1 MARNLTALIVDPNLD
16 SRLEVLKLLQGVG
29 LDSAGEAA
37 YGVEATYLAAERRPN
52 IILLA
57 LEEPPMRGLST
68 AEALLQQVPDTPI
81 LVYSSSSSPTLMRQA
96 MRAGARDFLEKPLQV
111 RELRNAVH
119 SVLASEEQRQLAR
132 WAEQSTT
139 QARGTVITVAGAKGG
154 TGKTTLAANLA
165 VSLRQQTGQEV
176 AIVDGDAQFG
186 DVAVMMTLD
195 VHRSVADL
203 AREETDINRSSIL
216 PYLARHD
223 SGVMALTAAS
233 EPDDWRALQPDHIV
247 NIAQALAESH
257 EWVIIDTPGTMNE
270 VVAAS
275 LNEAAIVLLVSSLDV
290 SSIKDTKTAL
300 RILESWGMGPE
311 RTRLI
316 VNDITRAAAVTPED
330 VARATGR
337 EITSLIAHDAHVGL
351 SVQTGIPIV
360 QSNPRSRFSR
370 EVIALAERIAGIAE
384 ERPAGFSLSRIPLFG
399 RAAN

>member
-16 SRLEVLKLLQGVG
+16 SRLEVVKILEEVG

-37 YGVEATYLAAERRPN
+37 YGVEATYLAVERRPN

-57 LEEPPMRGLST
+57 LEDPPMRGLST
-68 AEALLQQVPDTPI
+68 AESLVQHAPDTPL
-81 LVYSSSSSPTLMRQA
+81 LVYSSSPSPMLMRQA
-96 MRAGARDFLEKPLQV
+96 MRAGARDFLEKPLHV
-111 RELRNAVH
+111 RELRTAVH

-132 WAEQSTT
+132 WAEQSVA

-154 TGKTTLAANLA
+154 TGKTTIAANLA
-165 VSLRQQTGQEV
+165 VAIRQVTGQEV

-195 VHRSVADL
+195 VRRSVADL
-203 AREETDINRSSIL
+203 AREETEINRLTIQ

-233 EPDDWRALQPDHIV
+233 EPDDWRALQANHVID
-247 NIAQALAESH
+247 IAQALAETH
-257 EWVIIDTPGTMNE
+257 EWVVMDTPGTMNE

-300 RILESWGMGPE
+300 RILESWAVSPE
-311 RTRLI
+311 RVRLI

-330 VARATGR
+330 VERATGK
-337 EITSLIAHDAHVGL
+337 EITSLIAHDAQVGL

-360 QSNPRSRFSR
+360 QSNPRSRFAR
-370 EVIALAERIAGIAE
+370 EILSLSEAIAGLTE
-384 ERPAGFSLSRIPLFG
+384 ERDRGFSLARLPLLG
-399 RAAN
+399 RSF

>member
-1 MARNLTALIVDPNLD
+1 MARNLTALVVDPNLD
-16 SRLEVLKLLQGVG
+16 SRLEVVKALQEVG

-37 YGVEATYLAAERRPN
+37 YGVEATYLAVERRPN

-57 LEEPPMRGLST
+57 LEDPPMRGLST
-68 AEALLQQVPDTPI
+68 AESLVQHTPDTPI
-81 LVYSSSSSPTLMRQA
+81 LVYSSQHSPILMRQA
-96 MRAGARDFLEKPLQV
+96 MRAGARDFLEKPLHV
-111 RELRNAVH
+111 RELRTAIH

-132 WAEQSTT
+132 WAEQSVA
-139 QARGTVITVAGAKGG
+139 QARGTVVTVAGAKGG
-154 TGKTTLAANLA
+154 TGKTTIAANLA
-165 VSLRQQTGQEV
+165 VALRQVTGQEV

-195 VHRSVADL
+195 VRRSVADL
-203 AREETDINRSSIL
+203 AREETEINRQTIQ

-233 EPDDWRALQPDHIV
+233 EPDDWRALQANHVVD
-247 NIAQALAESH
+247 IAQALAETH
-257 EWVIIDTPGTMNE
+257 EWVIMDTPGTMNE

-300 RILESWGMGPE
+300 RILEAWAVGPE
-311 RTRLI
+311 RVRLI

-330 VARATGR
+330 VERATGKD
-337 EITSLIAHDAHVGL
+337 ITSLIAHDAQVGL

-360 QSNPRSRFSR
+360 QSNPRSRFAR
-370 EVIALAERIAGIAE
+370 EVLGLAESIAGLTE
-384 ERPAGFSLSRIPLFG
+384 EREGRFSLAKLPLLG
-399 RAAN
+399 RSF